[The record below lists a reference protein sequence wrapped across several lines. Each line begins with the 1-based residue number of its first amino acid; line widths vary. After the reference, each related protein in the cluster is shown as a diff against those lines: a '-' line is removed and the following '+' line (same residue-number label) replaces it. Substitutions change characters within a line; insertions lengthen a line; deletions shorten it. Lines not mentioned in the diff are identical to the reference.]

1 MPLHDSYGRTVN
13 YLRLSVTDRCNLRC
27 TYCMPAKGI
36 HAIHH
41 TNILSYEELLQVA
54 EAAVAIGVEKIRVTG
69 GEPLVRKG
77 IIHFLERLACIPG
90 LQRLV
95 LTTNGTLLPEMA
107 AELRCAGV
115 DGLNI
120 SLDSLCPNTFAG
132 ITRGGDMHKVL
143 KGIEAAERAGFQQIK
158 INVVVMRGVNDDEIV
173 DFAAL
178 TLDRPYRVR
187 FIEYMPTL
195 QDDAWKTRIMTG
207 EEVLERL
214 SRKFELRSAGRE
226 TMAGPATYY
235 QIAGAAGMIGVIT
248 PISCHF
254 CNDCN
259 RIRVTSTGVAK
270 SCLFSTE
277 TCNLRPFINAGDDQ
291 ALRDALRSVVNG
303 KPKRHDICDSGRHH
317 AILPMSRVGG

>member
-1 MPLHDSYGRTVN
+1 
-13 YLRLSVTDRCNLRC
+13 
-27 TYCMPAKGI
+27 MPAKGI
-36 HAIHH
+36 HAIQHAD
-41 TNILSYEELLQVA
+41 ILSYEVLLRVA

-77 IIHFLERLACIPG
+77 IIHFLERLALIPG
-90 LQRLV
+90 LKQLV
-95 LTTNGTLLPEMA
+95 LTTNGILLPEMA

-115 DGLNI
+115 EGLNI
-120 SLDSLCPNTFAG
+120 SLDSLCPNNFAG
-132 ITRGGDMHKVL
+132 ITRGGDLRKVL
-143 KGIEAAERAGFQQIK
+143 EGIKAAERAGFHSIK
-158 INVVVMRGVNDDEIV
+158 INVVVMRGVNDDEIA

-187 FIEYMPTL
+187 FIEYMPIL
-195 QDDAWKTRIMTG
+195 RDDKWKRRLFTG

-214 SRKFELRSAGRE
+214 SRQFELLPASRE

-254 CNDCN
+254 CNECN

-270 SCLFSTE
+270 GCLFATE
-277 TCNLRPFINAGDDQ
+277 THDLKPFIKTGNGQ
-291 ALRDALRSVVNG
+291 ALRDALRSVVNE
-303 KPKRHDICDSGRHH
+303 KSERH
-317 AILPMSRVGG
+317 AIAEPGRRNAIPPMFQVGG

>member
-1 MPLHDSYGRTVN
+1 MSLRDSHGRKIN

-36 HAIHH
+36 YAIQHG
-41 TNILSYEELLQVA
+41 NILSYEELLRVA

-77 IIHFLERLACIPG
+77 IIHFLEHLALIPG
-90 LQRLV
+90 LKRLV
-95 LTTNGTLLPEMA
+95 LTTNGILLSEMA
-107 AELRCAGV
+107 AELRFAGV
-115 DGLNI
+115 EGLNI

-143 KGIEAAERAGFQQIK
+143 DGIKAAERAGFQSIK
-158 INVVVMRGVNDDEIV
+158 INVVVMRGVNDDEIA

-195 QDDAWKTRIMTG
+195 RDGKWKMRIITG
-207 EEVLERL
+207 EEVLSRL
-214 SRKFELRSAGRE
+214 SRQFELRPAGRE

-248 PISCHF
+248 PISCLF
-254 CNDCN
+254 CNECN

-270 SCLFSTE
+270 SCLFATK
-277 TCNLRPFINAGDDQ
+277 THDLKPFIKAGDDQ
-291 ALRDALRSVVNG
+291 ALRDALRFVVND
-303 KPKRHDICDSGRHH
+303 KSERHVIAEPGRRHT
-317 AILPMSRVGG
+317 ILPMSQVGG